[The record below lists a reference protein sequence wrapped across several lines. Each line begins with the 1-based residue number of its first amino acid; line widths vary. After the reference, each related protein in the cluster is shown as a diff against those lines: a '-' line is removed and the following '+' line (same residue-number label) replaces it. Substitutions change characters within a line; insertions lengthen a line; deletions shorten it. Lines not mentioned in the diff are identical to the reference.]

1 MCHPGNKAVLALSA
15 SLCYTRSRKV
25 KEVRQ
30 MRKTWWK
37 VPLYC
42 IVASW
47 VSFQLETIL
56 GRWTLVTL
64 PDGSLTTDF
73 TRWRIVEAVLLAAI
87 VCVGGFLFFR
97 RMTRK
102 EIFFSASVLV
112 VFNVAAGFITSQMQ
126 PVASVYFGWMTG
138 WSGVVSSLL
147 FSLTQ
152 KPWLASIVQ
161 WVLPPYIFGLF
172 GRKDEKEHEEK

>member
-1 MCHPGNKAVLALSA
+1 
-15 SLCYTRSRKV
+15 
-25 KEVRQ
+25 

-73 TRWRIVEAVLLAAI
+73 TRWRIMEAVLLAAI

-138 WSGVVSSLL
+138 WSGFVSSLL
-147 FSLTQ
+147 SSLTQ

-161 WVLPPYIFGLF
+161 WVLPPYIFVLF

>member
-1 MCHPGNKAVLALSA
+1 
-15 SLCYTRSRKV
+15 
-25 KEVRQ
+25 

-73 TRWRIVEAVLLAAI
+73 TRWRIMEAVLLAAI

-97 RMTRK
+97 RKGAKIRK
-102 EIFFSASVLV
+102 PLLTNPVSTDIFLCET
-112 VFNVAAGFITSQMQ
+112 VA
-126 PVASVYFGWMTG
+126 
-138 WSGVVSSLL
+138 
-147 FSLTQ
+147 
-152 KPWLASIVQ
+152 
-161 WVLPPYIFGLF
+161 
-172 GRKDEKEHEEK
+172 

>member
-1 MCHPGNKAVLALSA
+1 
-15 SLCYTRSRKV
+15 
-25 KEVRQ
+25 

-73 TRWRIVEAVLLAAI
+73 TRWRIMEAVLLAAI

-102 EIFFSASVLV
+102 EIFS
-112 VFNVAAGFITSQMQ
+112 
-126 PVASVYFGWMTG
+126 PP
-138 WSGVVSSLL
+138 L
-147 FSLTQ
+147 FWLFLM
-152 KPWLASIVQ
+152 WRLASSPLRCSR
-161 WVLPPYIFGLF
+161 WPPSILVG
-172 GRKDEKEHEEK
+172 